1 MVICMRSPHRLTR
14 PAHGIITGMITQL
27 IGTKKSKATQKVERY
42 LKERGI
48 EFQFVDLS
56 QRGLSAGELDRVAE
70 AAGGHEALIN
80 TESKAY
86 TKRGMQYMDFDA
98 REELL
103 EDPGLL
109 RMPIVRGD
117 GGVAVEPE
125 EAELKRVV
133 GR

>member
-1 MVICMRSPHRLTR
+1 
-14 PAHGIITGMITQL
+14 
-27 IGTKKSKATQKVERY
+27 
-42 LKERGI
+42 
-48 EFQFVDLS
+48 
-56 QRGLSAGELDRVAE
+56 
-70 AAGGHEALIN
+70 
-80 TESKAY
+80 
-86 TKRGMQYMDFDA
+86 MDFDA

>member
-1 MVICMRSPHRLTR
+1 MCMRSPHRRTR
-14 PAHGIITGMITQL
+14 PPRAIICGMTIQL
-27 IGTKKSKATQKVERY
+27 IGTKKSKATQKAERY

-48 EFQFVDLS
+48 EFQFVDLT
-56 QRGLSAGELDRVAE
+56 QRGLSAGELDRIAE
-70 AAGGHEALIN
+70 AAGGHEALID

-86 TKRGMQYMDFDA
+86 TKRGMQYMDFNA

-117 GGVAVEPE
+117 GGVAVEPD

>member
-1 MVICMRSPHRLTR
+1 MRSPHRRTR
-14 PAHGIITGMITQL
+14 PPRAIICGMTTQL
-27 IGTKKSKATQKVERY
+27 IGTKKSKATQKAERY

-48 EFQFVDLS
+48 EFQFVDLT
-56 QRGLSAGELDRVAE
+56 QRGLSAGELDRIAE
-70 AAGGHEALIN
+70 AAGGHEALID

-86 TKRGMQYMDFDA
+86 TKRGMQYMDSNA

-117 GGVAVEPE
+117 GGVAVEPD

>member
-1 MVICMRSPHRLTR
+1 M
-14 PAHGIITGMITQL
+14 IIQL
-27 IGTKKSKATQKVERY
+27 IGTKKSKTTQKAERY

-48 EFQFVDLS
+48 EFQFVDLN
-56 QRGLSAGELDRVAE
+56 QRALSAGELDRIAGG
-70 AAGGHEALIN
+70 AGGHEALID

-109 RMPIVRGD
+109 RVPIVRSNA
-117 GGVAVEPE
+117 GVAVQPDEG
-125 EAELKRVV
+125 ELKRLV
-133 GR
+133 GK

>member
-1 MVICMRSPHRLTR
+1 MS
-14 PAHGIITGMITQL
+14 GMTTQL
-27 IGTKKSKATQKVERY
+27 IGTKKSKATQKAERY

-48 EFQFVDLS
+48 EFQFVDLT
-56 QRGLSAGELDRVAE
+56 QRGLSAGELDRIAE
-70 AAGGHEALIN
+70 AAGGHDTLID

-125 EAELKRVV
+125 EAGLKRVL

>member
-1 MVICMRSPHRLTR
+1 M
-14 PAHGIITGMITQL
+14 IIQL

-48 EFQFVDLS
+48 EFQFVDLN
-56 QRGLSAGELDRVAE
+56 QRALSAGELYRIAE
-70 AAGGHEALIN
+70 ALGAGGHEALID

-109 RMPIVRGD
+109 RVPIVRSNA
-117 GGVAVEPE
+117 GVVVQPDEG
-125 EAELKRVV
+125 ELKRLV
-133 GR
+133 GK